1 MTLNEA
7 IGIKYGM
14 YDVKTGGEVS
24 LAERCRRAIEF
35 LGGLD
40 EVAKFIPFP
49 VEILREKFKEDPNLD
64 NTSLSTW
71 DKAAGFRC
79 GTWRNA
85 GRQKYQCLLVRGGI
99 WELYEKHGITSASC
113 DNGVCLLKEAARM
126 LVERER
132 SNSKMEVKKMRLP
145 TCEEW
150 DRLAD
155 VADESDSIMHWK
167 DMFSWCQN
175 LDNDPDW
182 PSFRVIRG
190 IGSARY
196 RTSSYDMY
204 RSAYAGFRPTFEADG
219 IEDMC
224 DGAVITIGTLY
235 MNGRPVKVP
244 VNPVMGGDITRY
256 LPGAK
261 LEFQAAIDNPAY
273 QVKAIK
279 AGNVLIADRVLLN
292 YISWRDITETSEPA
306 ESIATCK
313 SSMLEALLAEN
324 AKNLEDP
331 SDTYAQ
337 GYHDAIVDV
346 MHKLDFPTEETYFD

>member
-14 YDVKTGGEVS
+14 YDAKTGEEVS

-49 VEILREKFKEDPNLD
+49 VEILREKLKEDPNLD

-155 VADESDSIMHWK
+155 VADESDSIMHWR
-167 DMFSWCQN
+167 DMFSWCQDA
-175 LDNDPDW
+175 DNGPDW
-182 PSFRVIRG
+182 PLFRVIRG
-190 IGSARY
+190 NGSARL
-196 RTSSYDMY
+196 RTSSDDVY
-204 RSAYAGFRPTFEADG
+204 RSVYVGFRPTFEADG
-219 IEDMC
+219 IEDLC
-224 DGAVITIGTLY
+224 DGAVITVGTLY
-235 MNGRPVKVP
+235 MNGHPVKVP

-273 QVKAIK
+273 QVRAIK

-292 YISWRDITETSEPA
+292 YISWGDITGTSWPV
-306 ESIATCK
+306 ESVATCK

-331 SDTYAQ
+331 SDTYA
-337 GYHDAIVDV
+337 
-346 MHKLDFPTEETYFD
+346 